1 MRTTTL
7 LVGASLTLVLAG
19 CSGGVRLTSVPAG
32 CNASTSITV
41 QHGPGRID
49 VGANE
54 CINVSGGSPVT
65 LTFEP
70 IPAVG
75 QVRTKFKG
83 LGNRWLD
90 RSNDSGNAATITLPV
105 PRNDDEG
112 DVKSYKYEIHVRG
125 VGVLDPRIIVQ

>member
-7 LVGASLTLVLAG
+7 LTGASLALLLAG
-19 CSGGVRLTSVPAG
+19 CGGGLTLASVPAG
-32 CNASTSITV
+32 CNASASITV

-54 CINVSGGSPVT
+54 CINVTGGNPVI
-65 LTFEP
+65 LTFDP
-70 IPAVG
+70 VPAAG

-90 RSNDSGNAATITLPV
+90 RSNDSGNPATITLPV

-112 DVKSYKYEIHVRG
+112 DIESYKYEIHIRG
-125 VGVLDPRIIVQ
+125 VGVLDPRIVVQ